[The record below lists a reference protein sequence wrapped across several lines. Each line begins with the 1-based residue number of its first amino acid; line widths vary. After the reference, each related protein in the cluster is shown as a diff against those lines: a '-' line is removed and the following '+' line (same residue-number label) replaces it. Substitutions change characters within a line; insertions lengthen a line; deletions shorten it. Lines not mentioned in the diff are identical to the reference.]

1 MKFSP
6 VKNPLSYRDVVLLAR
21 VLYEVMEKRVSI
33 DVAFKRV
40 CGGRCAK
47 GFEER
52 ERLYQLCRN
61 FVLDYIKLLCYLG
74 NKKVSYRKLARL
86 WLGGSLPEFA
96 EPYCRLSVPKWL
108 YEKMLPLLGEQETW
122 KLFESFRERFWWLR
136 INTFR
141 GSEERVIRE
150 LENEGVELEVHREL
164 PYMIRVLRSPRPI
177 RLLKAVKEFRVIP
190 QDLASAVAV
199 EHLDVRPGEVIL
211 DMCAAPGVKTSLI
224 SMLSEGEARVI
235 AVDISR
241 RRLIASK
248 YLLKKLGV
256 PETSVNLVL
265 ADSTHL
271 NVRSVDKV
279 LLDAPCSN
287 SGAIGKDPGIGV
299 TLTQGKV
306 EFYSSIQLKLLSKAL
321 QTSDLVVYSVC
332 SILPEE
338 GEEIITKALSSFE
351 DFQVSPHRLAKLC
364 SNGYPGY
371 PISGTVCRMFPHIH
385 SSDGFFIARLTKKKI
400 R

>member
-1 MKFSP
+1 VRNS
-6 VKNPLSYRDVVLLAR
+6 LSNRVVELLAR
-21 VLYEVMEKRVSI
+21 VLYEVVEKRISV
-33 DVAFKRV
+33 DVAFKKV

-52 ERLYQLCRN
+52 ERLYQLCRD
-61 FVLDYIKLLCYLG
+61 FVSDYVKLLCYLG
-74 NKKVSYRKLARL
+74 NRKVSYRKLARL
-86 WLGGSLPEFA
+86 WLGGSLPELA

-108 YEKMLPLLGEQETW
+108 YEKILPLLGEQETW
-122 KLFESFRERFWWLR
+122 RLFESFRERFWWLR

-141 GSEERVIRE
+141 GSEERVVRE
-150 LENEGVELEVHREL
+150 LESEGVELEVHREL
-164 PYMIRVLRSPRPI
+164 PYMVRVLRSPKPV
-177 RLLKAVKEFRVIP
+177 RLLRVVREFRAVP

-199 EHLDVRPGEVIL
+199 EHLDVKPGEVVL

-224 SMLSEGEARVI
+224 SMLSGGEARVI
-235 AVDISR
+235 AVDVSR
-241 RRLIASK
+241 RRLTASRH
-248 YLLKKLGV
+248 LLKRLGV

-287 SGAIGKDPGIGV
+287 SGAAGKDPGIKA

-306 EFYSSIQLKLLSKAL
+306 EFYSSTQLKLLSKAL

-338 GEEIITKALSSFE
+338 GEEVVTNALSSFE

-371 PISGTVCRMFPHIH
+371 PISDTVCRMFPHTH
-385 SSDGFFIARLTKKKI
+385 LSDGFFIARLTKGP